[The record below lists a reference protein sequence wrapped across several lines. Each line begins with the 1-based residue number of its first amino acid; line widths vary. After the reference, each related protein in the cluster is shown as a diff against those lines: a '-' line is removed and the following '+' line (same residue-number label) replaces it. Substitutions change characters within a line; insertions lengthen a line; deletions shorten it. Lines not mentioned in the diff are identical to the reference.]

1 MRFLRNLSIRTK
13 LVLLAGT
20 AVCCALVISSSGI
33 ILKDIEMI
41 RSATIEQ
48 LQVQAQMM
56 EFNSNG
62 VLAFAAADEAEK
74 LLSSMAL
81 QPAVEVACL
90 IDVDDEILATYRKD
104 KSCEIDLPKHLVD
117 GARVTDDGFIELVTP
132 VLEDGLKPEY
142 LGTLYIRANTTNVES
157 HTTALIRYI
166 VLTSL
171 GSLIVAITVTAFLQ
185 NAISRPILRLT
196 EAAQV
201 ITREEDYSI
210 RVTSTSQDELGTLY
224 RSFNQMLDAL
234 KSTHDQVANQA
245 QQLAKEVGV
254 RKRAESDLMGAKDA
268 ADASNRAKSEFLAN
282 MSHEIRTPLTG
293 ILGFTDVL
301 LTGGDDGDIAK
312 RHEYLTTIQA
322 SGQHLLGLIND
333 ILDLSKIES
342 GRLEFESQACRVDT
356 LVGDVVRVLQV
367 KADEK
372 SLDLNVRWETK
383 IPQMV
388 FSDPTRVRQA
398 LMNVV
403 GNSLKFTSLGS
414 VEIVGRLIQTN
425 DSASMEL
432 EVVDTGIGIS
442 KEAIDRIFD
451 PFIQADNSVTRR
463 FGGTG
468 LGLAISRRIARG
480 LGGDLTATS
489 ELGKGSHFFLRIDA
503 GDISGV
509 PLVMPAAIEKIRG
522 GAAAAHGGQHKLPP
536 IDILLVEDGETNRK
550 LISLMLRRAGAT
562 VATAENG
569 ELGVT
574 AARAK
579 AYDVILMDMQ
589 MPVLDGYSATR
600 RLRDLGMNIPV
611 IALTANAMTSDREK
625 CLAAG
630 CTDYLTKPINADA
643 LFTAV
648 HRAIEPEVSEPEQP
662 IAMAMDAP
670 RAAGN
675 SPLMNERAGHLPN
688 SASPERD
695 IASDLP
701 TDDAD
706 IAQIVAEYIDSL
718 DVKIDEMK
726 AAWDAGD
733 LDALAGLA
741 HWLKGSGGT
750 AGFGVFTEPAI
761 RLENV
766 SKKKAPG
773 DIPAQLAELRTLHA
787 RLIVPNV

>member
-1 MRFLRNLSIRTK
+1 MRSPRNLSIRTK

-20 AVCCALVISSSGI
+20 AVCCALIISSSGI

-62 VLAFAAADEAEK
+62 VLAFAAQEEAEK

-90 IDVDDEILATYRKD
+90 IDDDGEILASYRKD
-104 KSCEIDLPKHLVD
+104 KNCKLNLPESLAD
-117 GARVTDDGFIELVTP
+117 GARVNDDGFIELITP
-132 VLEDGLKPEY
+132 VLEDGVKPIY
-142 LGTLYIRANTTNVES
+142 LGTLYIRANTDNVAA
-157 HTTALIRYI
+157 HTHALIQYI
-166 VLTSL
+166 VLVSL
-171 GSLIVAITVTAFLQ
+171 GSLLVAITVTAFLQ

-254 RKRAESDLMGAKDA
+254 RKRAESELVGAKDA
-268 ADASNRAKSEFLAN
+268 AEASNRAKSEFLAN

-301 LTGGDDGDIAK
+301 LSGGDDGEIAK

-356 LVGDVVRVLQV
+356 LVAEVVRVLQV

-388 FSDPTRVRQA
+388 FTDATRVRQA

-403 GNSLKFTSLGS
+403 GNSIKFTSIGG
-414 VEIVGRLIQTN
+414 VEIVGRLIQTS
-425 DSASMEL
+425 DSASIEL
-432 EVVDTGIGIS
+432 EVIDTGIGIS

-489 ELGKGSHFFLRIDA
+489 ELGKGSRFLLRFDT

-509 PLVMPAAIEKIRG
+509 PLVMPAAIERIRDG
-522 GAAAAHGGQHKLPP
+522 GPAAHGGQHKLPP

-550 LISLMLRRAGAT
+550 LITLMLKRAGAS

-569 ELGVT
+569 ELGVE
-574 AARAK
+574 AATAK
-579 AYDVILMDMQ
+579 AFDVILMDMQ

-600 RLRDLGMNIPV
+600 RLRAAGMKIPI

-643 LFTAV
+643 LFIAV
-648 HRAIEPEVSEPEQP
+648 HRAIEPASGTPEQQAAQASAP
-662 IAMAMDAP
+662 SATGILPVGRTDA
-670 RAAGN
+670 
-675 SPLMNERAGHLPN
+675 
-688 SASPERD
+688 ASVQAPTAPKRD

-718 DVKIDEMK
+718 DAKIEEMK
-726 AAWDAGD
+726 VAWDAGD
-733 LDALAGLA
+733 LEELARLA

-750 AGFGVFTEPAI
+750 AGFGVLTEPAI

-766 SKKKAPG
+766 SKKKESG
-773 DIPAQLAELRTLHA
+773 DISAQLAELRMLHA
-787 RLIVPNV
+787 RLIVPGG

>member
-20 AVCCALVISSSGI
+20 AVCCALIISSSGI

-62 VLAFAAADEAEK
+62 VLAFAAPEEAEK

-90 IDVDDEILATYRKD
+90 IDDDDEILASYRKD
-104 KSCEIDLPKHLVD
+104 KNCDLNLPESLVD
-117 GARVTDDGFIELVTP
+117 GARVTGDGFIELITP
-132 VLEDGLKPEY
+132 VLEDGEKPVY
-142 LGTLYIRANTTNVES
+142 LGTLYIRANTDNVATHTN
-157 HTTALIRYI
+157 ALIQYI
-166 VLTSL
+166 VLVSL
-171 GSLIVAITVTAFLQ
+171 GSLLVAITVTAFLQ

-254 RKRAESDLMGAKDA
+254 RKRAESELVGAKDA
-268 ADASNRAKSEFLAN
+268 AEASNRAKSEFLAN

-301 LTGGDDGDIAK
+301 LAGGDDGEVAK

-342 GRLEFESQACRVDT
+342 GRLDFESQACRVDT
-356 LVGDVVRVLQV
+356 LVAEVVRVLQV

-388 FSDPTRVRQA
+388 FTDATRVRQA

-403 GNSLKFTSLGS
+403 GNSIKFTSIGS

-425 DSASMEL
+425 DSALIEL
-432 EVVDTGIGIS
+432 EVIDTGIGIS

-489 ELGKGSHFFLRIDA
+489 ELGKGSHFLLRIDT

-509 PLVMPAAIEKIRG
+509 PLVMPAAIERIRG
-522 GAAAAHGGQHKLPP
+522 GTAAAHGGQHKLPP

-550 LISLMLRRAGAT
+550 LITLMLKRAGAS

-569 ELGVT
+569 ELGVK
-574 AARAK
+574 AASAK

-600 RLRDLGMNIPV
+600 RLRAAGTNVPI

-648 HRAIEPEVSEPEQP
+648 HRAIEPAFGDPEQP
-662 IAMAMDAP
+662 VATAP
-670 RAAGN
+670 TPLAASN
-675 SPLMNERAGHLPN
+675 LPVPLAGEIS
-688 SASPERD
+688 SAVPERD

-718 DVKIDEMK
+718 DAKIDEMK
-726 AAWDAGD
+726 VAWDAGD
-733 LDALAGLA
+733 LDELARLA

-766 SKKKAPG
+766 SKKKEPG
-773 DIPAQLAELRTLHA
+773 DVPAQLAELRTLHA
-787 RLIVPNV
+787 RLIVPGV

>member
-1 MRFLRNLSIRTK
+1 MRFLRSLSIRTK
-13 LVLLAGT
+13 LILLAGT
-20 AVCCALVISSSGI
+20 AVCCALVISSTGI

-56 EFNSNG
+56 EVNADG
-62 VLAFAAADEAEK
+62 VLAFAAADEAEQ

-90 IDVDDEILATYRKD
+90 IDVNDEILAAYTKNQD
-104 KSCEIDLPKHLVD
+104 IALCLPKYLVD
-117 GARVTDDGFIELVTP
+117 GARVTEEGFIELVTP
-132 VLEDGLKPEY
+132 VLEDGDKPEY
-142 LGTLYIRANTTNVES
+142 LGTLYIRANTENVEA
-157 HTTALIRYI
+157 HTAALIRYI

-254 RKRAESDLMGAKDA
+254 RKRAESDLVGAKDA
-268 ADASNRAKSEFLAN
+268 AEASNRAKSEFLAN

-301 LTGGDDGDIAK
+301 LSGGDDGEIAK

-356 LVGDVVRVLQV
+356 LVAEVVRVLQV

-388 FSDPTRVRQA
+388 FTDATRVRQA

-403 GNSLKFTSLGS
+403 GNSIKFTSLGS
-414 VEIVGRLIQTN
+414 VDIVGRLIQTN
-425 DSASMEL
+425 DAASIEL
-432 EVVDTGIGIS
+432 EVIDTGIGIS

-489 ELGKGSHFFLRIDA
+489 ELGKGSRFLLRIDA
-503 GDISGV
+503 GEISGV
-509 PLVMPAAIEKIRG
+509 PLVMPAAIERIRG
-522 GAAAAHGGQHKLPP
+522 GAPAHGCQHKLPP

-550 LISLMLRRAGAT
+550 LITLMLSRAGAS

-569 ELGVT
+569 ELGVK
-574 AARAK
+574 AAMAK
-579 AYDVILMDMQ
+579 AFDVILMDMQ

-600 RLRDLGMNIPV
+600 RLRAAGMTLPI

-648 HRAIEPEVSEPEQP
+648 HRAIEPELGDLEQP
-662 IAMAMDAP
+662 AATAPAP
-670 RAAGN
+670 RAA
-675 SPLMNERAGHLPN
+675 
-688 SASPERD
+688 ASPPARAVTTATVPSAVAPKRD
-695 IASDLP
+695 IESALP

-706 IAQIVAEYIDSL
+706 IAQIVAEYIDAL
-718 DVKIDEMK
+718 DAKLDEMK
-726 AAWDAGD
+726 IAWDAGD
-733 LDALAGLA
+733 LDELAKLA

-750 AGFGVFTEPAI
+750 AGFGVFTEPAL
-761 RLENV
+761 RLENI
-766 SKKKAPG
+766 SKKKEPG
-773 DIPAQLAELRTLHA
+773 DVAAQLAELRSLHA
-787 RLIVPNV
+787 RLIVPGV

>member
-1 MRFLRNLSIRTK
+1 MRLLRSLSIRTK

-20 AVCCALVISSSGI
+20 AVCCALIISSSGI

-62 VLAFAAADEAEK
+62 VLAFAAAEEAEK
-74 LLSSMAL
+74 LLSSMEL

-104 KSCEIDLPKHLVD
+104 KNCEFRLPKHLVD

-132 VLEDGLKPEY
+132 VLEDGDKPEY
-142 LGTLYIRANTTNVES
+142 LGTLYIRANTDNVES
-157 HTTALIRYI
+157 HTSALIRYI

-301 LTGGDDGDIAK
+301 LSGGDDGDIAK

-356 LVGDVVRVLQV
+356 LVAEVVRVLQV

-372 SLDLNVRWETK
+372 SLDLNVHWETK

-403 GNSLKFTSLGS
+403 GNSLKFTSLGG
-414 VEIVGRLIQTN
+414 VDIVGRLIQTS
-425 DSASMEL
+425 DSAAIEF
-432 EVVDTGIGIS
+432 EVIDTGIGIS
-442 KEAIDRIFD
+442 REAIDRIFD

-509 PLVMPAAIEKIRG
+509 PLVMPAAIEKFRG
-522 GAAAAHGGQHKLPP
+522 GATAAHGGQQKLPP

-569 ELGVT
+569 ELGVA

-600 RLRDLGMNIPV
+600 RLRDLGMSIPV

-643 LFTAV
+643 LFAAV
-648 HRAIEPEVSEPEQP
+648 HRAIEPAISKTEQP
-662 IAMAMDAP
+662 IATASTPQVASSLPVQKEESAP
-670 RAAGN
+670 
-675 SPLMNERAGHLPN
+675 LPN
-688 SASPERD
+688 SAAPQRD

-718 DVKIDEMK
+718 DAKLDEMK

-750 AGFGVFTEPAI
+750 AGFGVFTEPAV

-773 DIPAQLAELRTLHA
+773 DIPTQLAELRTLHA
-787 RLIVPNV
+787 RLVKPGV

>member
-20 AVCCALVISSSGI
+20 AVCCALIISSSGI

-62 VLAFAAADEAEK
+62 VLAFAAPEEAEK

-90 IDVDDEILATYRKD
+90 IDDDDEILASYRKD
-104 KSCEIDLPKHLVD
+104 KNCDLNLPESLVD
-117 GARVTDDGFIELVTP
+117 GARVTGDGFIELITP
-132 VLEDGLKPEY
+132 VLEDGEKPVY
-142 LGTLYIRANTTNVES
+142 LGTLYIRANTDNVATHTN
-157 HTTALIRYI
+157 ALIQYI
-166 VLTSL
+166 VLVSL
-171 GSLIVAITVTAFLQ
+171 GSLLVAITVTAFLQ

-254 RKRAESDLMGAKDA
+254 RKRAESELVGAKDA
-268 ADASNRAKSEFLAN
+268 AEASNRAKSEFLAN

-301 LTGGDDGDIAK
+301 LAGGDDGEVAK

-356 LVGDVVRVLQV
+356 LVAEVVRVLQV

-388 FSDPTRVRQA
+388 FTDATRVRQA

-403 GNSLKFTSLGS
+403 GNSIKFTSLGS

-425 DSASMEL
+425 DSALIEL
-432 EVVDTGIGIS
+432 EVIDTGIGIS

-480 LGGDLTATS
+480 LRGDLTATS
-489 ELGKGSHFFLRIDA
+489 ELGKGSQFLLRIDA

-509 PLVMPAAIEKIRG
+509 PLVMPAAIERIRG

-550 LISLMLRRAGAT
+550 LITLMLKRAGAS

-569 ELGVT
+569 ELGVK
-574 AARAK
+574 AASAK

-600 RLRDLGMNIPV
+600 RLRAAGTNVPI

-648 HRAIEPEVSEPEQP
+648 HRAIEPAFGDPEQP
-662 IAMAMDAP
+662 VATAP
-670 RAAGN
+670 TPLAASN
-675 SPLMNERAGHLPN
+675 LPVPLAGEIS
-688 SASPERD
+688 SAVPERD

-718 DVKIDEMK
+718 DAKIDEMK
-726 AAWDAGD
+726 VAWDAGD
-733 LDALAGLA
+733 LDELARLA

-766 SKKKAPG
+766 SKKKEPG
-773 DIPAQLAELRTLHA
+773 DVPAQLAELRTLHA
-787 RLIVPNV
+787 RLIVPGV